1 MCMVTQLLG
10 RHPKDSAFRLDF
22 TVDDDDSDLD
32 LSYAVGDYPGGTNV
46 QSWTSMRGSVL
57 FVPGGLPCGKPLH
70 FLVRAVNT
78 QQLST
83 VAQCSLPTFDCT
95 FPDGR
100 VDLAS
105 KCTSHRGKLSGRVV
119 VFDDSE
125 LEADKL
131 VSAVGYGPGIHGHEV
146 ADWAPLT
153 LANTQYQFGVS
164 GNLRHFSLPRLGR
177 LAASPIRA
185 FQAESAATCGG
196 ECLKLVTCVS
206 FSFNQFLYAC
216 ELQSLTEGVFAKR
229 LEDGHYYT
237 YERLGNGYS
246 AEIEHRSLALR
257 HGVRYYINSA
267 VEDVLGYQSVLTS
280 PGIMVD
286 HSPPEPGPVGEG
298 AVEEML
304 FSGCSASVIQRCLE
318 PVALADHR

>member
-1 MCMVTQLLG
+1 MVKQLQG
-10 RHPKDSAFRLDF
+10 RHPKDAAFHLDF
-22 TVDDDDSDLD
+22 TVDDEDSDLD

-46 QSWTSMRGSVL
+46 QSWTSMQGSVQ
-57 FVPGGLPCGKPLH
+57 FVPARFPCGKPLY
-70 FLVRAVNT
+70 FLVQAVNT

-105 KCTSHRGKLSGRVV
+105 KCTSQHSKLSAEVI

-125 LEADKL
+125 LKPDML
-131 VSAVGYGPGIHGHEV
+131 FSAVGYGPGAHGHEV

-153 LANTQYQFGVS
+153 LDNTQYQLGVS
-164 GNLRHFSLPRLGR
+164 GNLRYFTLPRLGR
-177 LAASPIRA
+177 LVASPLRTLKL
-185 FQAESAATCGG
+185 ESAAACGG
-196 ECLKLVTCVS
+196 ECLKLVTCIS

-216 ELQSLTEGVFAKR
+216 ELQSVTEGVFAKR
-229 LEDGHYYT
+229 LTDGHYYM
-237 YERLGNGYS
+237 YERLGRGYN
-246 AEIEHRSLALR
+246 AEVEHGNLTLR
-257 HGVRYYINSA
+257 HGVRYHVNSA
-267 VEDVLGYQSVLTS
+267 VENVLGYQSVLTS

-286 HSPPEPGPVGEG
+286 HTPPEPGPVGEG

-304 FSGCSASVIQRCLE
+304 LSGCSASIIQRCLE
-318 PVALADHR
+318 PVDLPDHR